1 MKKYLLSFISYIL
14 LIGLF
19 IPSCTQDSLVTDSP
33 EKSKEGEMMTAQLN
47 EDLEAWE
54 VDLLTLAK
62 AEKLA
67 YDLYTKLSTLY
78 PDNLVFEHTAASE
91 LVHWTRISDLI
102 ATYDNLDDPTRD
114 DDGTAYDPG
123 VFEDESDDYTTVY
136 SMALDFVGND
146 VTKAFKVGYF
156 IECLEI
162 LNVSKA
168 ITSATDASVA
178 EALAV
183 YSCLENAEPHHLKAY
198 NWNLL
203 KMGVEYNWDLLNG
216 DFGDFFAE
224 EDITILDPIV
234 TEILEDQ
241 TAPGNGNGG
250 TCPGCGLGPFT
261 NDCPCGL
268 GPCGTTDGTTTATLS
283 ETELNDLIYLV
294 KLEKM
299 AYEVYTTLGQTY
311 SSMPILG
318 NISEAENRHWKVLQN
333 LFVKYDETDPTLD
346 ENGDD
351 LATGLYNDADMEDA
365 YQETI
370 DYGAVS
376 LLQAMETGTIIEQLE
391 LDSLNNA
398 LGRTTLPD
406 LTTIYTN
413 FISADGAHLTAF
425 EKHTN

>member
-1 MKKYLLSFISYIL
+1 MKKYLLSFISYLL

-19 IPSCTQDSLVTDSP
+19 IPSCTQDSSITDSP

-47 EDLEAWE
+47 EDLEVWE

-62 AEKLA
+62 TEKLA
-67 YDLYTKLSTLY
+67 HDLYSELNALF
-78 PDNLVFEHTAASE
+78 PDNPVFEHTAASE

-114 DDGTAYDPG
+114 GDGVAYGPG
-123 VFEDESDDYTTVY
+123 VFDDENDDFTTVY
-136 SMALDFVGND
+136 SSMLDFAGDD
-146 VTKAFKVGYF
+146 VTKAFKVGYL

-168 ITSATDASVA
+168 TTSATDAAIS

-183 YSCLENAEPHHLKAY
+183 YSCLETAEPHHLKAY

-203 KMGVEYNWDLLNG
+203 KVGVEYNWELIAD
-216 DFGDFFAE
+216 DFGDFFSE
-224 EDITILDPIV
+224 EDLTILDPVV
-234 TEILEDQ
+234 TDILEDQ
-241 TAPGNGNGG
+241 TAPGNGGGG
-250 TCPGCGLGPFT
+250 TCPGCGLGPYT

-283 ETELNDLIYLV
+283 EAELNDLIYLV

-311 SSMPILG
+311 STMPILG
-318 NISEAENRHWKVLQN
+318 NISEAEYRHWKVLQN
-333 LFVKYDETDPTLD
+333 LFVKYSETDPTKD
-346 ENGDD
+346 GEVD
-351 LATGLYNDADMEDA
+351 LGIGLYNDDDMSDA
-365 YQETI
+365 YDEAIT
-370 DYGAVS
+370 YGGVS
-376 LLQAMETGTIIEQLE
+376 LLQAMETGAIIEQLE

-398 LGRTTLPD
+398 LGRTVLPD
-406 LTTIYTN
+406 LTTIYNN
-413 FISADGAHLTAF
+413 FINADGAHLTAF